1 MTELNEIRD
10 ETSTY
15 ARSKK
20 LAMYLERIRD
30 KTKRE
35 IVIELAKPENLDWL
49 SGVPSVFLF
58 DPDRI
63 LVLINSKTVISIQQ
77 LYLLPVEEII
87 EELIAHEATHGLLIH
102 GMGFCR
108 NVVENSASDS
118 ARKQISILFSM
129 VQDIRVNKILQEES
143 YSPLGGVYL
152 YRVMDEIESM
162 WKGEDYY
169 DNYSYDPLLKDRNM
183 VWHYIMAW
191 AYLKYFDL
199 EFIDR
204 TTIEKFTRIFE
215 NKYPKQFEMASQ
227 ARTIILQNDI
237 LSAEGHNNAMKELV
251 KLWELEDLVR
261 LETIA
266 PTA

>member
-1 MTELNEIRD
+1 MNEIRD

-15 ARSKK
+15 ASSKK
-20 LAMYLERIRD
+20 LAKYLERIRD
-30 KTKRE
+30 ETGRG
-35 IVIELAKPENLDWL
+35 IVIEWAKPENLDWL
-49 SGVPSVFLF
+49 SGMPSAFLF

-63 LVLINSKTVISIQQ
+63 LILTNSKTVRLIQQ

-87 EELIAHEATHGLLIH
+87 EELVAHEATHGLLIH

-129 VQDIRVNKILQEES
+129 VQDIRVNKILQEER

-152 YRVMDEIESM
+152 YQVIDEINSM
-162 WKGEDYY
+162 RRGEDYY
-169 DNYSYDPLLKDRNM
+169 DNYSYDPLLKDRFM
-183 VWHYIMAW
+183 VYRYIMAW

-199 EFIDR
+199 ESIDR
-204 TTIEKFTRIFE
+204 TTIEKFTKIFE

-227 ARTIILQNDI
+227 IRTIILQNNI
-237 LSAEGHNNAMKELV
+237 LSAEGHNDDEGT
-251 KLWELEDLVR
+251 R
-261 LETIA
+261 ETLG
-266 PTA
+266 P